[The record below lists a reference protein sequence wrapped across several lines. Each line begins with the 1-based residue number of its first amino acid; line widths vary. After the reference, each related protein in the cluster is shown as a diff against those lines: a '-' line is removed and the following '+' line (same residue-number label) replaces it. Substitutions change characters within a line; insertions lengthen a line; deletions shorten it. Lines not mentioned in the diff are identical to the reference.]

1 MAQTIYLLDT
11 NIVAERR
18 VRSVSPREYVSAVVL
33 TELMAAADAEEFKLY
48 QAVWRVHEQDGTL
61 ILPMAEDWQPT
72 ARILHLLTQ
81 SRKRKAKGKSPR
93 RTPTAKQELA
103 MDVLIAV
110 SAARE
115 GVTVVTN
122 DSDFEA
128 IRYYHKKLKIKNGDE
143 FFQ

>member
-1 MAQTIYLLDT
+1 MAEYLFDT
-11 NIVAERR
+11 NIVAERSLAALPQR
-18 VRSVSPREYVSAVVL
+18 AYVSAVVL
-33 TELMAAADAEEFKLY
+33 TELMTAGDADEFKVY
-48 QAVWRVHEQDGTL
+48 QVTWQRQAQAGKLIVPAV
-61 ILPMAEDWQPT
+61 EDWPT
-72 ARILHLLTQ
+72 VARLLHLLAQ
-81 SRKRKAKGKSPR
+81 DRKKKARGKSPR
-93 RTPTAKQELA
+93 RTPTAKQELV

-128 IRYYHKKLKIKNGDE
+128 IRYYHKKLKIKSGDE

>member
-1 MAQTIYLLDT
+1 MAEYLFDT
-11 NIVAERR
+11 NIVAERSLGALPQ
-18 VRSVSPREYVSAVVL
+18 RSHVSAVVL
-33 TELMAAADAEEFKLY
+33 AELMAAADADEFKVY
-48 QAVWRVHEQDGTL
+48 QVTWQRQAQAGKL
-61 ILPMAEDWQPT
+61 IVPAAEDWPT
-72 ARILHLLTQ
+72 VARLLHLLAQ
-81 SRKRKAKGKSPR
+81 DRKKKAGGKSPR
-93 RTPTAKQELA
+93 RAPTAKQELV

-128 IRYYHKKLKIKNGDE
+128 IRYYHKKLKIKSGEE

>member
-1 MAQTIYLLDT
+1 MAQAIYLLDT

-18 VRSVSPREYVSAVVL
+18 VHSVSPREYVSAVVL

-48 QAVWRVHEQDGTL
+48 QAVWRIHEQDGTL
-61 ILPMAEDWQPT
+61 ILPAAEDWQPA

-122 DSDFEA
+122 DTDFEA
-128 IRYYHKKLKIKNGDE
+128 IRYYHKKLKIKSGEE
-143 FFQ
+143 FFK

>member
-18 VRSVSPREYVSAVVL
+18 ALSVSPREYVSAVVL

-48 QAVWRVHEQDGTL
+48 QTVWRFHERDGTL
-61 ILPMAEDWQPT
+61 IVPTVDDWPT
-72 ARILHLLTQ
+72 VVRILHLLAQ
-81 SRKRKAKGKSPR
+81 DRKKKTRGKSPR
-93 RTPTAKQELA
+93 RTPTAKQEMA

-122 DSDFEA
+122 DTDFEA
-128 IRYYHKKLKIKNGDE
+128 IRYYYKKLKIKSGEE
-143 FFQ
+143 FF

>member
-1 MAQTIYLLDT
+1 MAEYLFDT
-11 NIVAERR
+11 NIVAERSLAALPQR
-18 VRSVSPREYVSAVVL
+18 AHVSAIVL
-33 TELMAAADAEEFKLY
+33 TEMMAAADADEFKVY
-48 QAVWRVHEQDGTL
+48 QITWQRQAKAGRL
-61 ILPMAEDWQPT
+61 IVPVVDDWPLV

-81 SRKRKAKGKSPR
+81 DRKKKAGGKSPR

-110 SAARE
+110 SAARA

-128 IRYYHKKLKIKNGDE
+128 IRYYYKKLKIKSGAE
-143 FFQ
+143 FFS

>member
-1 MAQTIYLLDT
+1 MAQAIYLLDT

-18 VRSVSPREYVSAVVL
+18 ARSVSPREYVSAVVL

-61 ILPMAEDWQPT
+61 ILPTVEDWQPA

-81 SRKRKAKGKSPR
+81 SRKKKAQGKSPR

-103 MDVLIAV
+103 LDVLIAV

-128 IRYYHKKLKIKNGDE
+128 IRYYHKKLKLKRGEE
-143 FFQ
+143 FFA

>member
-1 MAQTIYLLDT
+1 MAHPRYLFDT
-11 NIVAERR
+11 NIVTAHRLAALDKKFQM
-18 VRSVSPREYVSAVVL
+18 SAVVL
-33 TELMAAADAEEFKLY
+33 SELMAATEPEEYEVYKALWTGG
-48 QAVWRVHEQDGTL
+48 AREGRLVVPT
-61 ILPMAEDWQPT
+61 AEDWLPA
-72 ARILHLLTQ
+72 ARILHLLAQ
-81 SRKRKAKGKSPR
+81 DRKKKACGKSPR
-93 RTPTAKQELA
+93 RSPAAKQELV

-128 IRYYHKKLKIKNGDE
+128 IRYYHKKLKIKNGKE